1 MANKRFAFSIIQLFF
16 AFAAFIAVSFAWF
29 AVSTMVEAEPLNFM
43 VSHEYI
49 DEYEINFFTNNHVYR
64 YNQSTASI
72 EIYDETQT
80 MWVDPSTTYAGPPI
94 TYDTPSYGYLD
105 QIYDF
110 QGIFLNQ
117 YDPLIP
123 QNNLN
128 NNLFVELRLSYDIET
143 SRDLIIDARA
153 ITSVASNGFGT
164 SSYGPYYLS
173 EVLYLQFM
181 QSNVYAI
188 RSEETNLFA
197 DLKLDFAELDAFDEY
212 IYPYFSFYGS
222 TDTYYPE
229 IEIDTITLSPL
240 DTEIILY
247 FNFFYYEDK
256 IEDIILAEA
265 ISLPITSE
273 NFLRFFQDVMIII
286 KDGDQS

>member
-1 MANKRFAFSIIQLFF
+1 MANKRFAFSIVQLFF

-29 AVSTMVEAEPLNFM
+29 AVSTMVETEDLNFL

-49 DEYEINFFTNNHVYR
+49 EEYEIKFFTNKHIYR
-64 YNQSTASI
+64 YNQSTTSI
-72 EIYDETQT
+72 EIYDEVQL
-80 MWVDPSTTYAGPPI
+80 MWVSPSTCEGSTCE
-94 TYDTPSYGYLD
+94 TPSYGYQD
-105 QIYDF
+105 HIYDF

-128 NNLFVELRLSYDIET
+128 NNLFVELILSYDIET

-153 ITSVASNGFGT
+153 ITSVATTGFGT
-164 SSYGPYYLS
+164 SAFGPHYLS
-173 EVLYLQFM
+173 KVLYMQFM
-181 QSNVYAI
+181 QSNDYAI
-188 RSEETNLFA
+188 RNEETNLFA
-197 DLKLDFAELDAFDEY
+197 ALKLDFAELDAFDEY

-222 TDTYYPE
+222 TNTYYPE
-229 IEIDTITLSPL
+229 FEIDTITLSPEE
-240 DTEIILY
+240 TEVIIY

-256 IEDIILAEA
+256 IEDIILAEV

-286 KDGDQS
+286 KGGDQS